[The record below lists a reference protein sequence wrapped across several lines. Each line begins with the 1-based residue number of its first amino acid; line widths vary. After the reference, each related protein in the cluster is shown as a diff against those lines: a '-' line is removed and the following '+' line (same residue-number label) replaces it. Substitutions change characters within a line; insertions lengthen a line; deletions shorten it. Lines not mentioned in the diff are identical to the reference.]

1 MRTLRFTSSSSA
13 RHDGAPP
20 SLLVFAPR
28 LRRIDG
34 YREYVAPQRRKL
46 DDVLRKNR
54 AGPRAIGALEDV
66 EKALDGLGDAVR
78 KNYEELTK
86 LAERG
91 RALCRPRA
99 HGYGRL
105 RRSKKAR

>member
-1 MRTLRFTSSSSA
+1 MPRLR
-13 RHDGAPP
+13 P
-20 SLLVFAPR
+20 SRALSQVWNGGDEFVYEELAPR

-66 EKALDGLGDAVR
+66 EKALDGLGDAVH

-86 LAERG
+86 
-91 RALCRPRA
+91 
-99 HGYGRL
+99 
-105 RRSKKAR
+105 